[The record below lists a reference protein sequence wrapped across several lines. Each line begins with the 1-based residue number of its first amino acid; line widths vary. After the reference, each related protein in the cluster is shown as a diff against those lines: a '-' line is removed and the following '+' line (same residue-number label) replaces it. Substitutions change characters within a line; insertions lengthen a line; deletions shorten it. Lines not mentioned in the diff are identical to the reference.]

1 MYTVSRTSKRSL
13 GAAARGRTI
22 VTTEIGSERT
32 MYPET
37 KDMAITKNLDKKNK
51 NMTLVR

>member
-13 GAAARGRTI
+13 GAAARGRTM

-32 MYPET
+32 MYPAT
-37 KDMAITKNLDKKNK
+37 MDMAITKNL
-51 NMTLVR
+51 